1 MRRFLTSLAA
11 ISLVG
16 SFFFTTP
23 APVAAVDTTI
33 DTVTISS
40 SDGDIIQ
47 VADALATT
55 GRYQTYLVDDGTTIT
70 TRIYL
75 SGPDTDDGIFTTFSL
90 SLDGSGA
97 SFGGEFADTL
107 DMTDFGMCNLDW
119 TDVGPNDQTS
129 TFREGTIDCDGGSSQ
144 DEVYIDFPITVPN
157 DGPAVLTVDSAA
169 QDFKVY
175 FFSDEPTGD
184 TIYVGPNAMTTD
196 GDGSCSD
203 PDFSTNGAG
212 VQSFEDQEAI
222 DSALMSINS
231 NSDTVVLCNA
241 TYEYESDIRYYD
253 GDDLFTGILTI
264 EAQTDGSVTLD
275 GNNDYNLIQAEDVS
289 FDITGVKFVD
299 GFDGFSGGAI
309 DLYRGNLTVDESEF
323 NSNYSEDY
331 GGAIY
336 AEEGN
341 ASISDTTFTDNWAD
355 DDDGGSIWHEDGNIT
370 LTRTTFTDS
379 WAEDDGGAVWHNNGD
394 LTCTE
399 SSFESNYLRDEDGGA
414 IWHRDGSL
422 TINEC
427 DFTENSSDEEGGAIW
442 AWPEGSAVV
451 IDDSIFEGNVA
462 EFDDGGAIFIQ
473 GDTSST
479 YITDSDFTGNRAD
492 GDGGAVWLRDDAT
505 IGFSVFTDNEGY
517 DGGAVYFD
525 HDDDDFHVYNSTFT
539 RNGAS
544 SDGGAIGADGDILIE
559 DSRFVGN
566 IAGEDVGG
574 AVEAEARATITGSMF
589 LRNRAGDE
597 GGGVYVED
605 EAIVSETRF
614 VRNWSTSW
622 GGGLSVADTATVDNT
637 VFRANHSRKGGAI
650 DSWGDR
656 LYLSYVKFINNYARV
671 YGGAVARQAS
681 GVQTTEVGDVDRTTL
696 FRANRSRVGGPV
708 AIYRGVDRL
717 AARQS
722 ASIWKDAGASV
733 YIVRDARD
741 LNFGG
746 PF

>member
-144 DEVYIDFPITVPN
+144 DEVYIDFPITVPD

-175 FFSDEPTGD
+175 FFSDEPAGD
-184 TIYVGPNAMTTD
+184 TIYVGPNNMTTD
-196 GDGSCSD
+196 GGGSCAD

-212 VQSFEDQEAI
+212 VQGFQDQEAI
-222 DSALMSINS
+222 DAALMSVNS
-231 NSDTVVLCNA
+231 NDDTVVLCDGR
-241 TYEYESDIRYYD
+241 YEYANDMRTYD
-253 GDDLFTGILTI
+253 GDDLFGGILTI
-264 EAQTDGSVTLD
+264 VEESGGTVTLD
-275 GNNDYNLIQAEDVS
+275 GNNDYRLLRAEDVS
-289 FDITGVKFVD
+289 FDITNIDFVD
-299 GFDGFSGGAI
+299 GESGGDGAAI
-309 DLYRGNLTVDESEF
+309 WVLRGSLTADYTNFE
-323 NSNYSEDY
+323 SNYTEDD
-331 GGAIY
+331 GGAVYVDTGNVTITDSSFTDNT
-336 AEEGN
+336 AEDDNGGAVWHYNGN
-341 ASISDTTFTDNWAD
+341 ISISDSSFTDNM
-355 DDDGGSIWHEDGNIT
+355 
-370 LTRTTFTDS
+370 
-379 WAEDDGGAVWHNNGD
+379 AEDDGGAIWHDDGN
-394 LTCTE
+394 LTCSNST
-399 SSFESNYLRDEDGGA
+399 FEGSYLEDEDGGA
-414 IWHRDGSL
+414 IWHRDGML
-422 TINEC
+422 DLDGC
-427 DFTENSSDEEGGAIW
+427 DFTENSAEDDGGAVW
-442 AWPEGSAVV
+442 AAPKGSAVY
-451 IDDSIFEGNVA
+451 IDQSIFEGNIS
-462 EFDDGGAIFIQ
+462 EFEDGGAIYIQ
-473 GDTSST
+473 GDTSETS
-479 YITDSDFTGNRAD
+479 ITDSEFIGNVAD
-492 GDGGAVWLRDDAT
+492 EDGGAAWLRDDAT

-517 DGGAVYFD
+517 DGGAVFFD
-525 HDDDDFHVYNSTFT
+525 ASYVDYHVHDSTFT

-733 YIVRDARD
+733 HIVRDARD
-741 LNFGG
+741 VEWVD
-746 PF
+746 

>member
-47 VADALATT
+47 VADDLATT

-119 TDVGPNDQTS
+119 TDVGPTDQTS

-175 FFSDEPTGD
+175 FFSDEPAGD
-184 TIYVGPNAMTTD
+184 TIYVGPNNMTTD
-196 GDGSCSD
+196 GGGSCAD
-203 PDFSTNGAG
+203 PDFSINGAD
-212 VQSFEDQEAI
+212 VQGFQDQEAI
-222 DSALMSINS
+222 DAALMSVNS
-231 NSDTVVLCNA
+231 NDDTVVLCDGR
-241 TYEYESDIRYYD
+241 YEYASDMRTYD
-253 GDDLFTGILTI
+253 GDDLFGGILTI
-264 EAQTDGSVTLD
+264 VEESGGTVTLD
-275 GNNDYNLIQAEDVS
+275 GNNDYRLLRAEDVS
-289 FDITGVKFVD
+289 FDITNIDFVD
-299 GFDGFSGGAI
+299 GESSGDGAAIWVLRGSLTADYTNFESNYTEDDGGAVYV
-309 DLYRGNLTVDESEF
+309 DTGNVTIMDS
-323 NSNYSEDY
+323 S
-331 GGAIY
+331 
-336 AEEGN
+336 
-341 ASISDTTFTDNWAD
+341 FTDNTAED
-355 DDDGGSIWHEDGNIT
+355 EDGGAVWHYNGNISISGSS
-370 LTRTTFTDS
+370 FTDS
-379 WAEDDGGAVWHNNGD
+379 WAEDDGGAVWHFDGD
-394 LTCTE
+394 LTCLNST
-399 SSFESNYLRDEDGGA
+399 FESNYLRDEDGGA
-414 IWHRDGSL
+414 IWHRDGNL
-422 TINEC
+422 TIEEC
-427 DFTENSSDEEGGAIW
+427 DFTENSAEDDGGAIW
-442 AWPEGSAVV
+442 AWPQGFAVD
-451 IDDSIFEGNVA
+451 IDESIFEGNIS
-462 EFDDGGAIFIQ
+462 EFEDGGAIYIM
-473 GDTSST
+473 GDTSET
-479 YITDSDFTGNRAD
+479 YITYSAFVGNVAD
-492 GDGGAVWLRDDAT
+492 NDVGAVWLRDDAT

-525 HDDDDFHVYNSTFT
+525 NDDDDYHVYNSTFT

-614 VRNWSTSW
+614 VRNWSGNW
-622 GGGLSVADTATVDNT
+622 GGGLSVADTTTVDNT

-656 LYLSYVKFINNYARV
+656 LYLSYVNFINNYARV
-671 YGGAVARQAS
+671 YGGAVARAAW

-733 YIVRDARD
+733 HIVRDARD
-741 LNFGG
+741 VEWVD
-746 PF
+746 